1 MDEHHHYCGV
11 YIPLFHVTIFLFSFL
26 CSTLVRMKHFT
37 RNRKMVTV
45 PLPSLIPPE
54 SIDHYE
60 QLPVESLPML
70 RDFTFC
76 LVLLSNIFRLV

>member
-1 MDEHHHYCGV
+1 
-11 YIPLFHVTIFLFSFL
+11 
-26 CSTLVRMKHFT
+26 
-37 RNRKMVTV
+37 MVTV

>member
-1 MDEHHHYCGV
+1 MA
-11 YIPLFHVTIFLFSFL
+11 
-26 CSTLVRMKHFT
+26 
-37 RNRKMVTV
+37 TV

-70 RDFTFC
+70 RDLTFTFC